1 MIRHHHWAVAL
12 AAVCLIAWASPG
24 YCQDAADKAAL
35 ELDAKIISDA
45 AKTSEIMKN
54 LGYLSDVIG
63 PRLTGSANLKRAND
77 WAVEVMKKYSLQNVH
92 LEPWE
97 MPVGWERGTAT
108 MKLID
113 PDNGRSLIVAAA
125 AWTPGTKGKLISDVV
140 VIDARTKADLEK
152 YKGKLKDA
160 VILRGAPQRI
170 APITDLSYGP
180 GGGNRKKDF
189 SKTDEKKD
197 DAKKAETKKD
207 DAKDEKKPDEKTP
220 ERKGPG
226 RAGMGFGD
234 FAFQR
239 ELGDFLRAEGAAVM
253 LRDSGKPYELL
264 NMTGSWRMQG
274 PMAKDAAGGGD
285 RGNAP
290 EPMPSL
296 FITHEHYAL
305 LYRLATRPDA
315 KTKVEVEIT
324 NRFIPG
330 PITVYNT
337 VGEIPGE
344 KADEFVVVGA
354 HLDSWDLGQG
364 TTDNGTGSCV
374 VLETA
379 RLLAHCG
386 VKPKRTIRFV
396 LFTGEEQGLHGSRQY
411 VSRHKDEM
419 PKTSVALVHDTGTG
433 KVMGFGLQG
442 REAIKPIMDR
452 ELVSLKNLG
461 GFTGC
466 TTRSLSGTDHQS
478 FEAQN
483 VPGFACDQDM
493 DEYRLTHHTQADTF
507 DKAKE
512 PNLIQGAQVMAVT
525 AMRVANLPDLLP
537 RDRPKGA
544 NKGGFGRAKEDPS
557 AADPKKD
564 DPPKKE
570 ELSVTPRV
578 VK

>member
-1 MIRHHHWAVAL
+1 MIRPHRWAAVI
-12 AAVCLIAWASPG
+12 AAVCLVAWATPSF
-24 YCQDAADKAAL
+24 CQDAADKAAQ
-35 ELDAKIISDA
+35 ELDAKIIADA

-63 PRLTGSANLKRAND
+63 PRLTGSANVKRANE
-77 WAVEVMKKYSLQNVH
+77 WTAEVMKSYGLQNVH

-97 MPVGWERGTAT
+97 LPVGWERGTAT
-108 MKLID
+108 MKLVE
-113 PDNGRSLIVAAA
+113 PDNGRTLMVASAG
-125 AWTPGTKGKLISDVV
+125 WTPGTKGKLISDVV
-140 VIDARTKADLEK
+140 VVNARTKEELEK

-160 VILRGAPQRI
+160 VILRGEPQRI
-170 APITDLSYGP
+170 APITDLSYP
-180 GGGNRKKDF
+180 ITGGGRKKDPA
-189 SKTDEKKD
+189 KTDEKKD
-197 DAKKAETKKD
+197 EAKKDDTKKD
-207 DAKDEKKPDEKTP
+207 VAKDEKKTDEKTP
-220 ERKGPG
+220 ERKGG

-234 FAFQR
+234 FNFRR
-239 ELGDFLRAEGAAVM
+239 ELSEFLRAEGAAVM
-253 LRDSGKPYELL
+253 LQDSGKPYELL
-264 NMTGSWRMQG
+264 NMTGSWRTQG
-274 PMAKDAAGGGD
+274 PMGKDGGD
-285 RGNAP
+285 RGNSP

-305 LYRLATRPDA
+305 LYRLATRPEPA

-324 NRFIPG
+324 NKFIPG

-344 KADEFVVVGA
+344 KADEFIVVGA

-374 VLETA
+374 ILETA
-379 RLLAHCG
+379 RLLAKCG

-396 LFTGEEQGLHGSRQY
+396 LFTGEEEGLHGSKQY
-411 VSRHKDEM
+411 CIRHKDEM
-419 PKTSVALVHDTGTG
+419 AKTSVALVHDTGTG
-433 KVMGFGLQG
+433 KVLGFGLQG

-466 TTRSLSGTDHQS
+466 TLRPISGTDHQS
-478 FEAQN
+478 FEAVG

-493 DEYRLTHHTQADTF
+493 DEYRLTHHSQADTF

-537 RDRPKGA
+537 RDRPKG
-544 NKGGFGRAKEDPS
+544 KGFGRGKEDPK
-557 AADPKKD
+557 AADPKKE

-570 ELSVTPRV
+570 PLAILPREV